1 MFIPKPEGGGD
12 PGSGGVDDG
21 TKSLLSDVIATLR
34 DVATLLGAP
43 PTADAVQALSQSIE
57 NKTVT
62 QNVEI
67 TNQFHGDRAGQEKSA
82 EAMDK
87 AADDATGQLAR
98 GLAYA
103 R

>member
-1 MFIPKPEGGGD
+1 MLAPPPENDDYGKDNSTGIFGGIAQTLKDIATMGATPKPET
-12 PGSGGVDDG
+12 VAA
-21 TKSLLSDVIATLR
+21 ATGN
-34 DVATLLGAP
+34 V
-43 PTADAVQALSQSIE
+43 E
-57 NKTVT
+57 NKSVT

-67 TNQFHGDRAGQEKSA
+67 TNQFHGDRAGQQKSA